1 MVFRKLKKPMTYGG
15 GRQDR
20 GLAKPR
26 EYELVVVLSP
36 ALDEE
41 ESKGT
46 IDRIHGIITG
56 AGGELV
62 KEEAWGMRRLAYPI
76 MDFTEGNYFLTE
88 FTTTPDQTRPLEN
101 AIGLSEDI
109 LRHLLIRIEN

>member
-1 MVFRKLKKPMTYGG
+1 MDFRKLKKPMTYGG

-56 AGGELV
+56 AGGAIDPSAVGDLSV
-62 KEEAWGMRRLAYPI
+62 NQPTRDAIPRLQRDLNPGSRRGPQ
-76 MDFTEGNYFLTE
+76 
-88 FTTTPDQTRPLEN
+88 P
-101 AIGLSEDI
+101 
-109 LRHLLIRIEN
+109 

>member
-1 MVFRKLKKPMTYGG
+1 MVFRKLLKPMACVS

-20 GLAKPR
+20 GLVKPR
-26 EYELVVVLSP
+26 EYELVVVISP
-36 ALDEE
+36 ALDEDE
-41 ESKGT
+41 TKGT
-46 IDRIHGIITG
+46 IDRIHGLITG

-62 KEEAWGMRRLAYPI
+62 KEEEWGMRRLAYPI
-76 MDFTEGNYFLTE
+76 KDFTEGSYFLTE
-88 FTTTPDQTRPLEN
+88 FTTDPQQTRPLED

>member
-1 MVFRKLKKPMTYGG
+1 MCYIC

-20 GLAKPR
+20 GLAKSR
-26 EYELVVVLSP
+26 EYELVLVISP
-36 ALDEE
+36 ALDENE
-41 ESKGT
+41 TKGT
-46 IDRIHGIITG
+46 IERIQGLITG

-62 KEEAWGMRRLAYPI
+62 KQEEWGMRRLAYPI
-76 MDFTEGNYFLTE
+76 KDFTEGTYFLTE
-88 FTTTPDQTRPLEN
+88 FTTEPEHTRPLEH

>member
-1 MVFRKLKKPMTYGG
+1 M
-15 GRQDR
+15 
-20 GLAKPR
+20 AKPR

-36 ALDEE
+36 ALDEVE
-41 ESKGT
+41 AKGT
-46 IDRIHGIITG
+46 IERIHGVITG

-62 KEEAWGMRRLAYPI
+62 NEEAWGMRRLAYPI
-76 MDFTEGNYFLTE
+76 KDFTEGSYFLTE
-88 FTTTPDQTRPLEN
+88 FTTDPQQTRPLEN

>member
-1 MVFRKLKKPMTYGG
+1 MTYGR

-36 ALDEE
+36 ALDEDE
-41 ESKGT
+41 TKGT
-46 IDRIHGIITG
+46 IDRIHGLITG

-62 KEEAWGMRRLAYPI
+62 KEEGWGMRRLAYPI
-76 MDFTEGNYFLTE
+76 KDFTEGNYFLTE
-88 FTTTPDQTRPLEN
+88 FSTNPEQTRPLEN